1 MEGLLLAIGFI
12 GVAIAIL
19 TPLSKTGFS
28 VTMLSFIAY
37 FSVIGIDTWLPLV
50 LFTAGLLLIIFE
62 IFVPEFGVAGILGA
76 LFLISGL
83 YLTLG
88 DIVMTI
94 RDLSMA
100 IVITSGVVFY
110 LVRTGYS
117 LTNVNKLILNTNLK
131 GNQKTTTKKSTVQVE
146 PGLEGVTQTPLRPS
160 GKVSFGTTDG
170 ILVDVLSDEGY
181 ISKDVTVVIDKVLG
195 TKVIVRKK

>member
-117 LTNVNKLILNTNLK
+117 LTNVNKLILNTNMK
-131 GNQKTTTKKSTVQVE
+131 GNQKSVTKKSTTQIE

>member
-88 DIVMTI
+88 DITMTI

-181 ISKDVTVVIDKVLG
+181 ISKDVTVVIEKVLG

>member
-28 VTMLSFIAY
+28 ITMLSFIAY
-37 FSVIGIDTWLPLV
+37 FSIIGVDTWLPLV

-117 LTNVNKLILNTNLK
+117 LTNVNKLILHTNLK

-181 ISKDVTVVIDKVLG
+181 ISKDVTVVIEKVLG

>member
-28 VTMLSFIAY
+28 ITMLSFIAY
-37 FSVIGIDTWLPLV
+37 FSIIGVDTWLPLV

-88 DIVMTI
+88 DIAMTI

-131 GNQKTTTKKSTVQVE
+131 GNQKTAAKKSTVQVE

-181 ISKDVTVVIDKVLG
+181 ISKDVTVVIEKVLG